1 MKLID
6 VRSMQDIDMG
16 MENSGVPE
24 LVVMEHAA
32 KAIAD
37 VAADLLEDKQKV
49 VVICGKGNNG
59 GDGFGAA
66 RWLLNYGKKVQCFG
80 MGLSGNE
87 ALTEYNLLVDSGVEV
102 VTMCSKADLD
112 YCKMSMSQTD
122 LVIDALLGTGFEGE
136 LKEDYAKVCDLINSA
151 SCPVLSVDVPTGINA
166 NDGMVAQNAVKADV
180 TVTLER
186 VKVGMLLYP
195 ARENVGIL
203 YVAKIGIPSKLFKLD
218 KSNFYLADKE
228 MLRDLL
234 PVRAADA
241 HKGDNGRVTVV
252 AGSKGFIGAAAL
264 CSKGAIKSG
273 AGLVTLFAP
282 ASVSSLLAIKLDEEM
297 VRPLAETETE
307 NLSASAV
314 DEVLNFGGD
323 VLAIG
328 PGLGTGEET
337 MAQVREIIR
346 KTQIP
351 MVIDA
356 DALRAL
362 TGHLEILIENKTPK
376 ILTPH
381 AAEMARLIGM
391 SVKDVN
397 ANRLALAVK
406 YAQKWGVVLLLKGSP
421 TIVALPN
428 GAAYL
433 INSGTS
439 AMATGGSGDVLTGVL
454 AAMIA
459 QGLDT
464 DVAAICGAYLH
475 GLAGTLATQGTQGL
489 AAGEIAQFIPEAWQ
503 EIFENDTEDL
513 FINHA
518 IKKV

>member
-37 VAADLLEDKQKV
+37 VAADLLEDRQKV

-112 YCKMSMSQTD
+112 YCKMSISQAD

-136 LKEDYAKVCDLINSA
+136 LKEDYAKVCDLINFA

-195 ARENVGIL
+195 ARANVGIL

-252 AGSKGFIGAAAL
+252 AGSKGFIGTRHTY
-264 CSKGAIKSG
+264 GG
-273 AGLVTLFAP
+273 F
-282 ASVSSLLAIKLDEEM
+282 VSWRWYM
-297 VRPLAETETE
+297 
-307 NLSASAV
+307 
-314 DEVLNFGGD
+314 F
-323 VLAIG
+323 
-328 PGLGTGEET
+328 
-337 MAQVREIIR
+337 
-346 KTQIP
+346 
-351 MVIDA
+351 
-356 DALRAL
+356 
-362 TGHLEILIENKTPK
+362 
-376 ILTPH
+376 
-381 AAEMARLIGM
+381 
-391 SVKDVN
+391 
-397 ANRLALAVK
+397 
-406 YAQKWGVVLLLKGSP
+406 
-421 TIVALPN
+421 
-428 GAAYL
+428 
-433 INSGTS
+433 
-439 AMATGGSGDVLTGVL
+439 
-454 AAMIA
+454 
-459 QGLDT
+459 QG
-464 DVAAICGAYLH
+464 C
-475 GLAGTLATQGTQGL
+475 
-489 AAGEIAQFIPEAWQ
+489 
-503 EIFENDTEDL
+503 N
-513 FINHA
+513 
-518 IKKV
+518 